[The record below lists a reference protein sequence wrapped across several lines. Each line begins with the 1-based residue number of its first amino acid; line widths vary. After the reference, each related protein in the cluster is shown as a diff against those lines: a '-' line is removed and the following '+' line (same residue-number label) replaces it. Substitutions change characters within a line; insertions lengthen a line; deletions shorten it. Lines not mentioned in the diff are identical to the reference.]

1 MSWFS
6 AFEEMTQAA
15 RLSMPALQL
24 RVLVEEVVRN
34 WKEEEQDVVLVTMD
48 GKHLPA
54 SSSLLTLHSPLLADL
69 LSQRCC
75 KGERPVTIY
84 LPTYSANLAI
94 FLTLISTGEATF
106 DNQFMLEEV
115 KNLAYDLGLN
125 LDKVGTFCQGR
136 AEQFTF
142 GPVRGVH
149 CLFDNIGSQTDLL
162 LNSLDEGEKPEVYED
177 ESNQDIS
184 NETVSQMSEDCRE
197 VASECYQCPKMFK
210 SKSRMKLHAMLHPN
224 FMCND
229 CEKGFRFRSTLQRHM
244 SKHHSPQTLLEP
256 NRVNAETDVT
266 LKQFKQ
272 LLLSPDYPVLE
283 TLDI

>member
-1 MSWFS
+1 MSWIL
-6 AFEEMTQAA
+6 AFEEMTRA

-24 RVLVEEVVRN
+24 TGMVEEVVRK
-34 WKEEEQDVVLVTMD
+34 WEEEEDVVLVTMD

-54 SSSLLTLHSPLLADL
+54 SSSLLALHSPLLADL

-75 KGERPVTIY
+75 RGERPMTIY

-94 FLTLISTGEATF
+94 FLTLVSTGEATF
-106 DNQFMLEEV
+106 DDQLMLEEV
-115 KNLAYDLGLN
+115 KNLASDLGIN
-125 LDKVGTFCQGR
+125 LDKVGTFCQGG

-162 LNSLDEGEKPEVYED
+162 LNSLDEGEKAEVGEV
-177 ESNQDIS
+177 ESNEDLS
-184 NETVSQMSEDCRE
+184 CSETVSQDEE
-197 VASECYQCPKMFK
+197 GKELASECYQCPKMFK

-224 FMCND
+224 FMCHD

-244 SKHHSPQTLLEP
+244 SKHHSPQTILEA
-256 NRVNAETDVT
+256 NRVNTETDIT

-272 LLLSPDYPVLE
+272 LVHSPEYPVLK
-283 TLDI
+283 TLDIS